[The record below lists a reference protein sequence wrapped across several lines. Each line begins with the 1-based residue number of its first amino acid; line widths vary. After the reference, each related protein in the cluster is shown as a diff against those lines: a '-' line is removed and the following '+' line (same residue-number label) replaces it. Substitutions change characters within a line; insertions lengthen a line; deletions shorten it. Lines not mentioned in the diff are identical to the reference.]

1 MYRKH
6 VKRWLGAF
14 LALVGIICLSWLLII
29 ISIIIFID
37 DPGPVIFKQKRVGQ
51 KKNGELTYFNIYKF
65 RTMCMDTPS
74 NIPTHMLENPDAY
87 ITRAGH
93 VLRKLSADELLQL
106 FNILKG
112 DMSICGPRPALW
124 NQNDLI
130 AEREKYGAHDIRP
143 GLTGWAQIHGR
154 DELEIEEK
162 AKLDGYYV
170 EHLSFFLDIKIFL
183 LTILSVFR
191 SDGVVEGGTGTIHRG
206 DSKVK

>member
-1 MYRKH
+1 MYQKY

-14 LALVGIICLSWLLII
+14 LALAGIICLSWLLII

-37 DPGPVIFKQKRVGQ
+37 DPGPVVFKQKRVGQ
-51 KKNGELTYFNIYKF
+51 KKNGEKTTFFIYKY
-65 RTMCMDTPS
+65 RTMRMDTPRDT
-74 NIPTHMLENPDAY
+74 PTHLLENPDAY
-87 ITRAGH
+87 ITRVGH

-112 DMSICGPRPALW
+112 DMSVCGPRPALW
-124 NQNDLI
+124 NQDDLI
-130 AEREKYGAHDIRP
+130 AEREKYGANDIRP

-170 EHLSFFLDIKIFL
+170 KHLSFFLDVKIFL

-191 SDGVVEGGTGTIHRG
+191 SDGVVEGGTGTIHRR
-206 DSKVK
+206 DKK